1 MKMLSSYLNMVPQ
14 DVKTHGRGEDLRC
27 GVHVIKLDLI
37 MIKVYYL
44 LKYNRKCT
52 Q

>member
-1 MKMLSSYLNMVPQ
+1 MWKHMAEEKIY
-14 DVKTHGRGEDLRC
+14 